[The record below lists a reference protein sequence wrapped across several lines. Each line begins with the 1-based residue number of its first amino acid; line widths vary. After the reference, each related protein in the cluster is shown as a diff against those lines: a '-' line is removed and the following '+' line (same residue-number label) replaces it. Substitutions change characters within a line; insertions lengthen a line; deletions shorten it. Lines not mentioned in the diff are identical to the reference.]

1 MNQRASCA
9 RYVMVVD
16 DDADIREVIVEVLA
30 DGAYRAL
37 ASENGK
43 EALLALRSRTERPC
57 VILLDIMMPVM
68 DGWQFRSAQRADP
81 EIGAIPVVVLSAHA
95 DVQQA
100 AAVMGAAGFLR
111 KPVDLDALLA
121 AVERFCA

>member
-37 ASENGK
+37 GSENGR
-43 EALLALRSRTERPC
+43 EALLALRSRPEKPC

-68 DGWQFRSAQRADP
+68 DGWQFRSAQKADP
-81 EIGAIPVVVLSAHA
+81 EFGAIPVVVLSAHT

-100 AAVMGAAGFLR
+100 AAVMGAAGFLT